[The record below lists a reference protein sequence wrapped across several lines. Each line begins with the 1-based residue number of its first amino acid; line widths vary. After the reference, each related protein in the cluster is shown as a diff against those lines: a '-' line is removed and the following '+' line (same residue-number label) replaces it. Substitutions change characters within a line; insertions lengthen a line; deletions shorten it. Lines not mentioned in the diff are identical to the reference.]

1 MLDFD
6 FFELLDSVTI
16 ARSRKHIQAFY
27 DTTEIGAFP
36 ERLPPQSIRMPLSD
50 LPDVPSFNE
59 IFEQLQVLTLAVYTP
74 LAYVFPS
81 RREKYEDL
89 YNVKGGTARDNLGQ
103 FGREQG
109 LKKLM
114 TVNLLKR
121 LESSVEAFRLTLG
134 KIEGSVN
141 QTLTRYQNHAGN
153 LAELE
158 HRPRRAWTSMSMTK
172 TTPTSRRCPSAR
184 RSRSTSRRRHRVLAA

>member
-1 MLDFD
+1 ML
-6 FFELLDSVTI
+6 
-16 ARSRKHIQAFY
+16 
-27 DTTEIGAFP
+27 
-36 ERLPPQSIRMPLSD
+36 
-50 LPDVPSFNE
+50 SFNE

-103 FGREQG
+103 FGRERG

-121 LESSVEAFRLTLG
+121 LESSVEAFRITLDKIEAAVDQTLG
-134 KIEGSVN
+134 PA
-141 QTLTRYQNHAGN
+141 RDD
-153 LAELE
+153 
-158 HRPRRAWTSMSMTK
+158 
-172 TTPTSRRCPSAR
+172 TPARSPS
-184 RSRSTSRRRHRVLAA
+184 STSTFDDMDLDLDDDDDANVEALTFGEKIKIDLD